1 LIIYKVY
8 FKSFKIIEETKVI
21 GNTKGRRRFFYKA
34 CGVLLGTGA
43 MLMGSGASATGQ
55 YPNRPIT
62 IVVPFAPGGAS
73 DMTARLIGERLG
85 EKLGQTVVIENRAGA
100 NSQIGT
106 NSVIRAEPDGY
117 TLLLGTTSLI
127 NNPFLYRNLPYDAAK
142 QLRPVVG
149 LVDVPAFLTVGSK
162 LNVKNAAEFLD
173 LARKSNGSLNYSS
186 AGTGSTLHLAAEWL
200 KSAGGFDALHIPQRG
215 SGPSVIAVASGEVDF
230 SMENYGPAKAQI
242 DGNRLKMIAVASPA
256 RFPAL
261 PDVPTFKEVGLPDVD
276 LSSWFVI
283 MAPAKVPDD
292 VVNVL
297 NKNIND
303 ILAEPDVRE
312 RLISIG
318 LVPLGGSPADLQKR
332 MESDAA
338 NWGAIIRSANVKVE

>member
-1 LIIYKVY
+1 MICNRDHRRSLIR
-8 FKSFKIIEETKVI
+8 
-21 GNTKGRRRFFYKA
+21 NA
-34 CGVLLGTGA
+34 CGLLLGFSA
-43 MLMGSGASATGQ
+43 LIASPASFAAGD
-55 YPNRPIT
+55 YPSRPIN

-85 EKLGQTVVIENRAGA
+85 EKLKQTVVVENRAGA

-106 NSVIRAEPDGY
+106 NSVVRAEPDGY

-162 LNVKNAAEFLD
+162 LNVKDAKQFLE

-200 KSAGGFDALHIPQRG
+200 KDAGKFDALHIPQRG

-230 SMENYGPAKAQI
+230 SMENFGPAKAQI
-242 DGNRLKMIAVASPA
+242 DGNRLKMIAVASPS

-261 PDVPTFKEVGLPDVD
+261 PDVPTFKEVGLPDID

-303 ILAEPDVRE
+303 VLAEPEVKN
-312 RLISIG
+312 RLIAIG
-318 LVPLGGSPADLQKR
+318 LVPLGGSPADLEKR
-332 MESDAA
+332 MEADAA
-338 NWGAIIRSANVKVE
+338 NWGSVIRSANVKVE